1 MINKFL
7 LFSLCISAV
16 FIGLS
21 CTEQGMDIGQMNSTP
36 KPNILLVI
44 ADDMGIDAT
53 PGYDIGDEKP
63 NMPNLEKMMNN
74 GITFENLWAYPS
86 CTPTR
91 SSIITGKYGFRS
103 GVTQVGDVLST
114 NEVSLQRYLDN
125 NNSEYSHAVI
135 GKWHLSNNA
144 SHPNEMGIAHYT
156 GLLSGGA
163 QSYNRWS
170 LTENQNTQTTTEY
183 ITTKFT
189 DLAIDWI
196 EDQEDPWFLWLA
208 YTAPH
213 TPFHLPPSELHS
225 RTDLPDD
232 QASIDANPLPYYL
245 AMIES
250 LDSEIGR
257 LLSSMTQ
264 PEKENTIVIF
274 IGDNGTPGP
283 TSQEYNDRRTKGS
296 VYQGGVNVPM
306 IISGATVNR
315 LGQRE
320 DALINTTDLYSTIA
334 DIAGITDPDLNDSN
348 SFKSLLSDTTGNK
361 REFVYS
367 ERTNSNG
374 GSDITIRNGTHKYIL
389 FEDGTEALYNLSI
402 NPLENP
408 NLLNAN
414 QLPLSTTD
422 ADALNFLLEKLSE
435 IR

>member
-7 LFSLCISAV
+7 LFSL
-16 FIGLS
+16 FILYILTGLS
-21 CTEQGMDIGQMNSTP
+21 CTEEGTDIGQMNNTS

-63 NMPNLEKMMNN
+63 NMPNLEKMMND
-74 GITFENLWAYPS
+74 GITFDNLWAYPT

-91 SSIITGKYGFRS
+91 SSIITGKYGFRT

-125 NNSEYSHAVI
+125 NNSGYSHAVI

-144 SHPNEMGIAHYT
+144 SHPNEMGITHYS
-156 GLLSGGA
+156 GLLSGAA

-170 LTENQNTQTTTEY
+170 FTENQNTQTTTEY

-196 EDQEDPWFLWLA
+196 NEQEDPWFLWLA

-213 TPFHLPPSELHS
+213 TPFHLPLSELHS

-250 LDSEIGR
+250 LDTEVGR

-264 PEKENTIVIF
+264 LERENTIVIF
-274 IGDNGTPGP
+274 IGDNGTPGA
-283 TSQEYNDRRTKGS
+283 TAQEYNERRTKGS
-296 VYQGGVNVPM
+296 VYQGGINVPM
-306 IISGATVNR
+306 IISGATVSR
-315 LGQRE
+315 RGHRE
-320 DALINTTDLYSTIA
+320 DALINSTDLYSTIA
-334 DIAGITDPDLNDSN
+334 DIAGIANPDLNDSK
-348 SFKSLLSDTTGNK
+348 SFKSLLSDNTTNK

-367 ERTNSNG
+367 EIGNNNG

-389 FEDGTEALYNLSI
+389 FGDGTEALYNLTI

-422 ADALNFLLEKLSE
+422 ADALDFLLEKLNE